1 MIKPIYDTYR
11 IKVWKDMV
19 APDKGTKPSTPSFC
33 DNDRAVSMREKGEK
47 KYFSN
52 LKGGD

>member
-1 MIKPIYDTYR
+1 
-11 IKVWKDMV
+11 MV

-33 DNDRAVSMREKGEK
+33 DKKNKEISMREKGEK